1 VTLGDLLVDG
11 VAGTAPTDVVVYSG
25 PRELTRRELIAA
37 ADRVSATLGALGL
50 PSGTP
55 VAVMLTGP
63 EAIAAL
69 FGVWRAGLVY
79 VPLNPRLTDA
89 EVARV
94 LARVPV
100 AAVVTAPDTVSRF
113 PAALPRVII
122 DDRSARLDGDPP
134 ASPPGPLDADA
145 ALVQLTSGTTGPPKP
160 VVLHHGTILALMDRV
175 LDTLGAKRLNRGR
188 APMPNLVP
196 LSLSLWAGIYNVCFA
211 FRVGA
216 PVVLLERFEP
226 RAFAALVARHH
237 IRSVVLPPAAMAMLA
252 DDADLESLEPLRLV
266 RSITA
271 PLSPFQARRFHA
283 RFGVDVLNSYG
294 QTELG
299 GEVIGWRASDLPA
312 FGVTKLGAVGRP
324 HAGVEVRIVDGELEV
339 RTGRTVGTDT
349 TATSADNR
357 LHPDGWF
364 RTGDLA
370 RIDDDGFVWIEGRVS
385 EMINRGGLKV
395 YPGEVEEV
403 LRAVPG
409 VVDAAVVGAPDE
421 RLGEVPV
428 AFIVGPVDE
437 RLEARCR
444 AELAP
449 YKVPV
454 RFVPVD
460 QLPRTEVGK
469 VIPGALLARL
479 TP

>member
-1 VTLGDLLVDG
+1 VTLGDLLIDDG
-11 VAGTAPTDVVVYSG
+11 ADTDPTDVVVHSG
-25 PRELTRRELIAA
+25 PRAVTRRELIAA
-37 ADRVSATLGALGL
+37 TERVSATLGSLGL
-50 PSGTP
+50 PPGTP

-69 FGVWRAGLVY
+69 FGVWRAGLVH

-94 LARVPV
+94 LTRVPV
-100 AAVVTAPDTVSRF
+100 AVVVTAPDTASRV
-113 PAALPRVII
+113 PAGMAHMVV
-122 DDRSARLDGDPP
+122 DERSARLDGDARATTPT
-134 ASPPGPLDADA
+134 PLDADA

-175 LDTLGAKRLNRGR
+175 LDTLGAKRSDRER

-226 RAFAALVARHH
+226 REFAALVTRHQ

-299 GEVIGWRASDLPA
+299 GEVIGWSAGDLPA

-324 HAGVEVRIVDGELEV
+324 HAGVEVRVVEGELQV
-339 RTGRTVGTDT
+339 RTGRTVGTD
-349 TATSADNR
+349 ATSTSGDDR
-357 LHPDGWF
+357 LGADGWF

-370 RIDDDGFVWIEGRVS
+370 QIDDDGFVWIEGRVS

-428 AFIVGPVDE
+428 AFVVGPVDE

-449 YKVPV
+449 YKVPA
-454 RFVPVD
+454 RFVAVD

-469 VIPGALLARL
+469 VIPRALLAL
-479 TP
+479 LAP

>member
-11 VAGTAPTDVVVYSG
+11 SADAASTDVVVYSG
-25 PRELTRRELIAA
+25 PREVTRGELIAA
-37 ADRVSATLGALGL
+37 TDRVSETLRSMALA
-50 PSGTP
+50 PGTA

-63 EAIAAL
+63 EAVAAL
-69 FGVWRAGLVY
+69 FGVWRAGLVH

-89 EVARV
+89 EITSV

-100 AAVVTAPDTVSRF
+100 AAVVTSDDAASRVPEGLARVVVDDT
-113 PAALPRVII
+113 
-122 DDRSARLDGDPP
+122 SARVDADPP
-134 ASPPGPLDADA
+134 ATRPAPFDADA

-160 VVLHHGTILALMDRV
+160 VVLRHGAVLALMDAV
-175 LDTLGAKRLNRGR
+175 LATLRAGGSDRRR

-196 LSLSLWAGIYNVCFA
+196 VSLSLWAGIYNVCFA

-216 PVVLLERFEP
+216 PVVLLERFDP
-226 RAFAALVARHH
+226 RPFAALVARHQ
-237 IRSVVLPPAAMAMLA
+237 IRSVVLPPAAMTMLA
-252 DDADLESLEPLRLV
+252 DDTDLVSLAPLRLV

-271 PLSPFQARRFHA
+271 PLSPFQARRFRA

-299 GEVIGWRASDLPA
+299 GEVIGWSAGDLPV

-324 HAGVEVRIVDGELEV
+324 HAGVEVRIVDGELQV
-339 RTGRTVGTDT
+339 RTGRPVGTDVT
-349 TATSADNR
+349 DVSGDER
-357 LHPDGWF
+357 LDPDGWF

-409 VVDAAVVGAPDE
+409 VVDAAVVGAPDD

-460 QLPRTEVGK
+460 ALPRTEVGK
-469 VIPGALLARL
+469 VIPGALLQAL
-479 TP
+479 NP